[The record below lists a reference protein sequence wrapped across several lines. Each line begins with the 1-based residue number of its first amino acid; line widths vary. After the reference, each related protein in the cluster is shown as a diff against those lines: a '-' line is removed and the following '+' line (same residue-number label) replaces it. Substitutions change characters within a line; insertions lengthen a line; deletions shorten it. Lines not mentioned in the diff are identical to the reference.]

1 MDITSVTMGKS
12 CMADDS
18 RLERNP
24 GLDSMS
30 SFDNNTK
37 CRPSTTTKGE
47 EEVLVL
53 ALVGGA
59 VDAIRGHNL
68 DLDLQ

>member
-1 MDITSVTMGKS
+1 MDITSVTMVKP
-12 CMADDS
+12 CVTDDS

-30 SFDNNTK
+30 SFDDNTE

-53 ALVGGA
+53 ALVGSA
-59 VDAIRGHNL
+59 VDTIRGHNL
-68 DLDLQ
+68 DLDLK

>member
-1 MDITSVTMGKS
+1 MNNTSVTMGKS
-12 CMADDS
+12 CIADDS

-30 SFDNNTK
+30 SFDDHTE

-68 DLDLQ
+68 DLDLK